1 MANSVPRSP
10 TPDDFD
16 LTAILKSGVPG
27 GFWPSDG
34 VVLTVARGKDGK
46 IVSRK
51 VYKSNSTHA
60 YKQSIEGLEE
70 KPLQGLKDLCLLSNF
85 SPCGDCAEKLCEWSA
100 QNEGVCVFIRFA
112 HLHNIHVRV
121 HKVAEDNALG
131 LRKLVEKGV
140 QLKPLSDYDWL
151 QLLMIDRGFAAK
163 DEWIAKR
170 KQVDEKNQ
178 KDLEEILQ
186 STSLDETLEKMRLYW
201 TFIEHFK
208 FRNETALCNWVKQ
221 WLWEGNCSTEWTVN
235 LLIRNADDLGRPYGV
250 WKSIIFRLVLKN
262 KFSTSGNV

>member
-1 MANSVPRSP
+1 MSGCHVKYNRVTGNEGRLTCPFQYMQVTFTIDMANSGPRSP

-34 VVLTVARGKDGK
+34 LVLAVARGKDGK

-51 VYKSNSTHA
+51 VYRGTCTHA
-60 YKQSIEGLEE
+60 YKQSIEGLE
-70 KPLQGLKDLCLLSNF
+70 KPLQGLKELCLLSNF
-85 SPCGDCAEKLCEWSA
+85 SPSGDCVEKLCEWSA
-100 QNEGVCVFIRFA
+100 QNEGVCVSIRFA

-131 LRKLVEKGV
+131 LRKLVAKGI
-140 QLKPLSDYDWL
+140 QLKALSDYDWL

-186 STSLDETLEKMRLYW
+186 ATSLDETLEKMRLY
-201 TFIEHFK
+201 
-208 FRNETALCNWVKQ
+208 
-221 WLWEGNCSTEWTVN
+221 
-235 LLIRNADDLGRPYGV
+235 
-250 WKSIIFRLVLKN
+250 
-262 KFSTSGNV
+262 

>member
-1 MANSVPRSP
+1 MAMANSGPRSP

-34 VVLTVARGKDGK
+34 VVLAVARGKDGK

-51 VYKSNSTHA
+51 VYRSMNA

-85 SPCGDCAEKLCEWSA
+85 SPCGDCVETLCNWSA
-100 QNEGVCVFIRFA
+100 KNEGVSVSIRFA
-112 HLHNIHVRV
+112 HLHNIHIRA

-131 LRKLVEKGV
+131 LRKLAEKGV
-140 QLKPLSDYDWL
+140 QLKALSDYDWL

-186 STSLDETLEKMRLYW
+186 STSLDETLEKMRLY
-201 TFIEHFK
+201 
-208 FRNETALCNWVKQ
+208 
-221 WLWEGNCSTEWTVN
+221 
-235 LLIRNADDLGRPYGV
+235 
-250 WKSIIFRLVLKN
+250 
-262 KFSTSGNV
+262 

>member
-1 MANSVPRSP
+1 MSGRHVKCSRVTGNEGRLTGPFKYMQLTFTIAMANSGPRSP
-10 TPDDFD
+10 TPEDFD

-34 VVLTVARGKDGK
+34 VVLAVARGKDGK
-46 IVSRK
+46 ILSRK
-51 VYKSNSTHA
+51 VYRGTSTDA
-60 YKQSIEGLEE
+60 YKQSIEGLE

-85 SPCGDCAEKLCEWSA
+85 SPCGDCVEKLCEWSA
-100 QNEGVCVFIRFA
+100 QNEEVCVSIRFA

-131 LRKLVEKGV
+131 LRKLAEKGV
-140 QLKPLSDYDWL
+140 QLRALSDYDWL

-186 STSLDETLEKMRLYW
+186 ATSLDETLEKMRLY
-201 TFIEHFK
+201 
-208 FRNETALCNWVKQ
+208 
-221 WLWEGNCSTEWTVN
+221 
-235 LLIRNADDLGRPYGV
+235 
-250 WKSIIFRLVLKN
+250 
-262 KFSTSGNV
+262 

>member
-1 MANSVPRSP
+1 MKVTVDLDNGLWMSGCHVKCNRITGNEERSTCPFKYMQLSFTIGMANSGPRSP

-16 LTAILKSGVPG
+16 LAAILKSGVPG

-34 VVLTVARGKDGK
+34 VVLAVARGKDGK

-51 VYKSNSTHA
+51 VYKSTSTHA
-60 YKQSIEGLEE
+60 YKKSIEGLEE
-70 KPLQGLKDLCLLSNF
+70 KPLQGVKDLCLLSNF

-100 QNEGVCVFIRFA
+100 QNEGVCVSIRFA

-131 LRKLVEKGV
+131 LRKLVEEGV
-140 QLKPLSDYDWL
+140 QLKALSDYDWL

-186 STSLDETLEKMRLYW
+186 STSLDETLEKMRLY
-201 TFIEHFK
+201 
-208 FRNETALCNWVKQ
+208 
-221 WLWEGNCSTEWTVN
+221 
-235 LLIRNADDLGRPYGV
+235 
-250 WKSIIFRLVLKN
+250 
-262 KFSTSGNV
+262 

>member
-1 MANSVPRSP
+1 MLTLDNALWMSGCHVKCCCVTGNEGRLTCPFKYMQLTFTIGMANSGPRSP

-27 GFWPSDG
+27 GFWPSDC
-34 VVLTVARGKDGK
+34 VVLAVARGKDGK
-46 IVSRK
+46 ILSRK
-51 VYKSNSTHA
+51 VYRSSSTDA

-70 KPLQGLKDLCLLSNF
+70 PLQGLKDLCLLSNF
-85 SPCGDCAEKLCEWSA
+85 SPCGDCVEKLCEWSA
-100 QNEGVCVFIRFA
+100 QNEGVCVSIRFA

-131 LRKLVEKGV
+131 LRKLAEKGV
-140 QLKPLSDYDWL
+140 QLRALSDYDWL

-186 STSLDETLEKMRLYW
+186 ATSLDETLEKMRLY
-201 TFIEHFK
+201 
-208 FRNETALCNWVKQ
+208 
-221 WLWEGNCSTEWTVN
+221 
-235 LLIRNADDLGRPYGV
+235 
-250 WKSIIFRLVLKN
+250 
-262 KFSTSGNV
+262 